1 MKRWCLSA
9 SVHLSFLISLSGCL
23 SVIAV
28 SSVWAGE
35 KPEQQDVE
43 RRQITSAKTQ
53 QETGSR
59 IPQINEIESS
69 RTDTR
74 MLVQSPAPTNAPEQQ
89 GLIEVTQVQ
98 AIPSRTGVEI
108 ILQTTQGEKLQ
119 VTNRSAENNFIADIP
134 NAQLRLPSGDAFT
147 FRSENPIEGISEIT
161 VTNLDANTIRVSI
174 AGKTGLPTVELFDG
188 DEGLILALTPAAIA
202 TQPQPE
208 QPTSETPPTQEQ
220 PAAQQDEPIELVV
233 TGERD
238 EYRVPEASVGT
249 RTDTP
254 LRDIPQSIQVVPRQI
269 LREQRATR
277 LGDALRN
284 VTGVNSTRGSG
295 DRADSFTIRGF
306 EIFTG
311 NVLNNGL
318 PDRTL
323 TETRDLYNVE
333 RVEVLKGPASV
344 LYGLGNP
351 GGTVNIV
358 TKQPQATPFYEV
370 EATVGSYSLYR
381 GAIDFTGPLNDQKT
395 LLYRLN
401 LAYQNAGS
409 YIDFINN
416 RSFFI
421 APAISA
427 ALSKNTTLTFEGEY
441 SNRTIDSR
449 SVVVL
454 PAVGTVLP
462 GPDGRRIPRNRTVY
476 EPEGDTQIET
486 TRLGYRLEHRFSPN
500 WSLRNDFRVTFERN
514 FDNNQSFFL
523 GLDADGRTANR
534 STYNSES
541 DSNIYNLTTDIS
553 GRFSTGSIEHQL
565 LFGVNMSRFD
575 NFNNFGIDLALLSP
589 LDIYNPAY
597 RQPIVGRIDA
607 VYEDGSRLTDTLGI
621 YIQDQIKFA
630 ENFKLLLGGRFDLFT
645 QTNRNSLSNTTDIQA
660 GDAFTPRVGIVY
672 QPIPPISLYAS
683 YSESFNPTDGRAAD
697 GSLFQPERGTQ
708 YEVGIKTE
716 LNERISTTLSLY
728 NLTRSNLLTP
738 DPNDARFSIQTGEQ
752 RSQGI
757 EFDIT
762 GEVLPGWKIFAG
774 YAYTDAEILE
784 DNTYTSGNRLTNVP
798 EHSFNIWTTYEI
810 SSGDLRGLG
819 FGLGLFYIGD
829 RVGDLDN
836 SFDVPSYLRTD
847 ASIFYRRDRLRVAL
861 NVKNLFDTDY
871 FVSVTNRDFAL
882 RGDPLTLSGTVS
894 WEF

>member
-1 MKRWCLSA
+1 MLLWQRAALLSLGKSLFLA
-9 SVHLSFLISLSGCL
+9 SVFFVLG
-23 SVIAV
+23 
-28 SSVWAGE
+28 
-35 KPEQQDVE
+35 
-43 RRQITSAKTQ
+43 
-53 QETGSR
+53 
-59 IPQINEIESS
+59 
-69 RTDTR
+69 
-74 MLVQSPAPTNAPEQQ
+74 MPTA
-89 GLIEVTQVQ
+89 LAEVTAIEGLQDRQHPATTVKELLSQGGSPNNQPAEVVQVTAVRANPTEQ
-98 AIPSRTGVEI
+98 GVEV
-108 ILQTTQGEKLQ
+108 ILQTTQAQQLQ
-119 VTNRSAENNFIADIP
+119 VVNRSAGNSYIADLP

-147 FRSENPIEGISEIT
+147 FRSQKPVAGITEIT
-161 VTNLDANTIRVSI
+161 VTNFNANTIRVTVTAE
-174 AGKTGLPTVELFDG
+174 AGVPTVDLFDSPE
-188 DEGLILALTPAAIA
+188 EGLIFGIVSAATSTPSQQ
-202 TQPQPE
+202 QPP
-208 QPTSETPPTQEQ
+208 STPPTEEQPVPETPQEQ
-220 PAAQQDEPIELVV
+220 PAAQPDEPIELIV

-238 EYRVPEASVGT
+238 EYRVPNASVGT

-254 LRDIPQSIQVVPRQI
+254 LRDIPQSIQIVPQQV

-306 EIFTG
+306 ETFSG

-358 TKQPQATPFYEV
+358 TKQPLATPFYEA

-381 GAIDFTGPLNDQKT
+381 GAIDFTGPLNDSKT

-416 RSFFI
+416 RSFFV

-449 SVVVL
+449 SVVAL

-462 GPDGRRIPRNRTVY
+462 GSDGRRIPRNRTVY

-486 TRLGYRLEHRFSPN
+486 TRLGYRLEHQFSQN

-514 FDNNQSFFL
+514 SDNDQSFFL
-523 GLDADGRTANR
+523 DLDADGRTANR
-534 STYNSES
+534 STYSSES

-575 NFNNFGIDLALLSP
+575 NFNNFGIDLALLTP
-589 LDIYNPAY
+589 LDIYNPVY
-597 RQPIVGRIDA
+597 SQPIVGRIDT

-645 QTNRNSLSNTTDIQA
+645 QRNRNSLDNTTEIQA

-672 QPIPPISLYAS
+672 QPISPISLYAS
-683 YSESFNPTDGRAAD
+683 YSESFNPTEGRAAD

-708 YEVGIKTE
+708 YEVGIKAE
-716 LNERISTTLSLY
+716 LNDLLATTLSLY

-738 DPNDARFSIQTGEQ
+738 DPNDDRFSIQTGEQ

-757 EFDIT
+757 EFDIA

-774 YAYTDAEILE
+774 YAYTDAEIVE
-784 DNTYTSGNRLTNVP
+784 DNTYASGNRLTNAP
-798 EHSFNIWTTYEI
+798 EHSFNIWTTYEFQ
-810 SSGDLRGLG
+810 SGDLRGLG
-819 FGLGLFYIGD
+819 FGLGLFFIGD
-829 RVGDLDN
+829 RAGDLDN

-861 NVKNLFDTDY
+861 NVRNLFNTDY
-871 FVSVTNRDFAL
+871 FVSVTSRNYVL
-882 RGDPLTLSGTVS
+882 RGDPLTILGTIS